1 MYLRYRNSELPVQMG
16 IKPVQFLFSDL
27 STPSTLGCVCV
38 AAGVAKA
45 RLSVGSVD
53 AVDVKLGM
61 HKYIREICKRER
73 RWPVEQFSLFHVL
86 RTLILN
92 FKTIFFERKKRDI
105 FNGLT
110 ILKCSNIIILSLLC
124 ILTPGSAQVFRTDLT
139 SVFSLADVQTQGQML
154 KQQT

>member
-1 MYLRYRNSELPVQMG
+1 MCGV
-16 IKPVQFLFSDL
+16 
-27 STPSTLGCVCV
+27 
-38 AAGVAKA
+38 AGVAKA
-45 RLSVGSVD
+45 WLLVGSVD

-61 HKYIREICKRER
+61 HKDIREICKRE

-92 FKTIFFERKKRDI
+92 LKTIFFERKKRDI

-110 ILKCSNIIILSLLC
+110 TLKCSNIIILSLLC
-124 ILTPGSAQVFRTDLT
+124 ILAPGSAQVFRTDLT
-139 SVFSLADVQTQGQML
+139 SVFSLADIQTQGQML